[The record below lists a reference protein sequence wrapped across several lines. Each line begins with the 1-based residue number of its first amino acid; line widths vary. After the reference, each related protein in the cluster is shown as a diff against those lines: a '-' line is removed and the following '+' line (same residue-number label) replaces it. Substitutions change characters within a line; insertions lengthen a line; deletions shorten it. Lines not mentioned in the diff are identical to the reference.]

1 MMSLITTEFNQ
12 RLRLEIRRDL
22 GFLSLMLLAL
32 WLKVLIPIL
41 NFKLRLIAFFQDSKR
56 PVVLLACVNLT
67 IIINL
72 TLRLVRAIKRMV
84 FVKKVLIVALQETY
98 G

>member
-98 G
+98 

>member
-56 PVVLLACVNLT
+56 PVVLLTSVNLT

>member
-1 MMSLITTEFNQ
+1 MMPLITTEFNQ

-56 PVVLLACVNLT
+56 PVVLLASVNLT

>member
-32 WLKVLIPIL
+32 WLKVLIPVM

-56 PVVLLACVNLT
+56 PVVLLASVNLT